1 LFLPLIIMS
10 LELSSEL
17 LNDWKLIRV
26 TGQVDSKSSGDLR
39 DYLEKEVTGSNAIAL
54 ELSQVPFMSS
64 AGLRT
69 LLTLYRQ
76 TQTLGV
82 PLALVALQTPIVDTM
97 KITGF
102 YQHFTVYT
110 SLEELP

>member
-1 LFLPLIIMS
+1 MA
-10 LELSSEL
+10 LELSSEIT
-17 LNDWKLIRV
+17 NNWKVIRV
-26 TGQVDSKSSGDLR
+26 VGQVDSKSSNELR
-39 DYLEKEVTGSNAIAL
+39 DYLQAEVNGAHSVAL
-54 ELSQVPFMSS
+54 ELSDVPFMSS

-76 TQTLGV
+76 TQSLGV
-82 PLALVALQTPIVDTM
+82 PLALVALQAPIVDTM

-102 YQHFTVYT
+102 YQHFSVYA

>member
-1 LFLPLIIMS
+1 MS
-10 LELSSEL
+10 LELASEL
-17 LNDWKLIRV
+17 HQTWKVIRV
-26 TGQVDSKSSGDLR
+26 SGQVDSKSSAELR
-39 DYLEKEVTGSNAIAL
+39 DYLEKEVTGSNAVAL
-54 ELSQVPFMSS
+54 ELSAVPFMSS

-82 PLALVALQTPIVDTM
+82 PLALVSLQAPIVDTM

-102 YQHFTVYT
+102 YQHFTVY
-110 SLEELP
+110 SSVNELP